1 MIEGRF
7 FINGELKNT
16 AVGIEDGR
24 IVTIG
29 NLIRG
34 GDERIDL
41 GERIVLPG
49 FMDPHVHFRDPGMTG
64 KEDFGTG
71 TVSALHAGVTCVLDM
86 PNTKPPVTGLKTLE
100 SKKRAVRSKAYT
112 DYGLFAAVTKDLD
125 AAAVADRVAGFKL
138 FMGSTTG
145 KILMNDDIAIGRA
158 MAAIAPTGKRISVH
172 AEDDNMIRKGGET
185 NDRDH
190 MRNRPKEAEY
200 NAIRRLGR
208 YRGMPVN
215 ICHVTNA
222 ESLALAS
229 SFGFA
234 TEVTP
239 HHLLLDSSGTDGA
252 FLKVNPPLRD
262 SVTRENLFAAFI
274 GGKASMIGT
283 DHAPHTLTDKS
294 MDYDQAPSG
303 VPGIET
309 AVPMFMAMVKKGEM
323 NLGELVR
330 MGSVNPARA
339 FSVNKG
345 VIAEGYDAD
354 FAVFDPKKM
363 APVDA
368 NVLHSKA
375 GYTPYEGKDA
385 IMADTVII
393 RGNVQ
398 IREGEFCGSRC
409 GEDLFD

>member
-1 MIEGRF
+1 
-7 FINGELKNT
+7 
-16 AVGIEDGR
+16 
-24 IVTIG
+24 
-29 NLIRG
+29 
-34 GDERIDL
+34 
-41 GERIVLPG
+41 
-49 FMDPHVHFRDPGMTG
+49 MDPHVHFRDPGMTG
-64 KEDFGTG
+64 KEDFATG
-71 TVSALHAGVTCVLDM
+71 TTSALHAGITCILDM
-86 PNTKPPVTGLKTLE
+86 PNTKPPVTGIRALE
-100 SKKRAVRSKAYT
+100 SKKRAIGSKAYV

-125 AAAVADRVAGFKL
+125 VSAVADRVAGFKL

-145 KILMNDDIAIGRA
+145 KILMNDDALIGRA
-158 MAAIAPTGKRISVH
+158 MAAIAPTGKRVSVH
-172 AEDDNMIRKGGET
+172 AEDDNLIRRGDER

-190 MRNRPKEAEY
+190 MRNRPQEAEHS
-200 NAIRRLGR
+200 AIRRLGR
-208 YRGMPVN
+208 YKGMPLS

-234 TEVTP
+234 TEVAP
-239 HHLLLDSSGTDGA
+239 HHLLLDSSGAEGA
-252 FLKVNPPLRD
+252 LLKVNPPLRD
-262 SVTRENLFAAFI
+262 SGTRERLFAAFI
-274 GGKASMIGT
+274 GGKATMLGT

-294 MDYDQAPSG
+294 SDYDRAPSG
-303 VPGIET
+303 VPGVET

-330 MGSVNPARA
+330 MGAVNPAKA
-339 FSVNKG
+339 FSVKKG
-345 VIAEGYDAD
+345 RIAKGYDAD

-363 APVDA
+363 ASINA

-398 IREGEFCGSRC
+398 IRDGEFCGSRC
-409 GEDLFD
+409 GADLFD